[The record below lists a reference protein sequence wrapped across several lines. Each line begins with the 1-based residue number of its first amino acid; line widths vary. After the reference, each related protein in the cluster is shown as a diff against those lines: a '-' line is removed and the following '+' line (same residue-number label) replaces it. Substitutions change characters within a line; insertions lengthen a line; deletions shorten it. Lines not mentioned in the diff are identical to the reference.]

1 MPLAARYAV
10 RLGVILAVAGVC
22 ALPMGCGQALSI
34 FDPAFLADLGVGSRA
49 ASLPGAAPAVL
60 VEVENRTT
68 RVIDVSL
75 SWRIERDTVE
85 TLFFTIG
92 PDEAL
97 GEVLFCP
104 VDEVTLG
111 DVGDLNAL
119 GAAVRL
125 GGEGPNDPFVE
136 VEPFGVL
143 LKNGAN
149 YDCGDSITFTVQP
162 SSATPSGYQI
172 FALIQR
178 ADP

>member
-1 MPLAARYAV
+1 M
-10 RLGVILAVAGVC
+10 
-22 ALPMGCGQALSI
+22 
-34 FDPAFLADLGVGSRA
+34 
-49 ASLPGAAPAVL
+49 
-60 VEVENRTT
+60 
-68 RVIDVSL
+68 SL
-75 SWRIERDTVE
+75 SWRVERDTVE
-85 TLFFTIG
+85 TRIFTIG
-92 PDEAL
+92 PDGTL

-111 DVGDLNAL
+111 DVGDLDAL

-143 LKNGAN
+143 LKDGAN